1 MAHERILI
9 VEDEKITGMDIR
21 QTVQEF
27 GYEPIGPV
35 ASGEDA
41 VTSALVQRPDVVL
54 MDIAL
59 KGPMDGIQ
67 AAEVIRSQYLCPVI
81 YVTAHSNLT
90 TLDRAKVTEPSG
102 WILKPV
108 DEEELHTAIQRALYR
123 HGMEHLTLFRLIG
136 TTRDNAR
143 FQQAIPSAID
153 EEKGSV
159 VEFKQSV
166 GAAPAWPGSSAL
178 TGL

>member
-9 VEDEKITGMDIR
+9 VEDEKITGMDICH
-21 QTVQEF
+21 TVQEF

-41 VTSALVQRPDVVL
+41 VTSALAQRPDVVL

-59 KGPMDGIQ
+59 KGPMNGVQ
-67 AAEVIRSQYLCPVI
+67 AAEAIRSQYFCPMI
-81 YVTAHSNLT
+81 YVTAHADQT

-108 DEEELHTAIQRALYR
+108 DEEELRRAIQRALSR
-123 HGMEHLTLFRLIG
+123 HAMEHLPLSPL
-136 TTRDNAR
+136 DWH
-143 FQQAIPSAID
+143 D
-153 EEKGSV
+153 KG
-159 VEFKQSV
+159 
-166 GAAPAWPGSSAL
+166 
-178 TGL
+178 